1 MLNFSKFS
9 LLKKNTCDYCG
20 KNFRTLEGL
29 MRHFQIT
36 HDNKIYE
43 CKRCNMKFE
52 GMEVMRDHI
61 RKNHSYK
68 KKGNMLFA

>member
-1 MLNFSKFS
+1 MLNFRKFS

-20 KNFRTLEGL
+20 KNYRTLEGL

-43 CKRCNMKFE
+43 CKKCNMKFE

-68 KKGNMLFA
+68 KNRNTLFS